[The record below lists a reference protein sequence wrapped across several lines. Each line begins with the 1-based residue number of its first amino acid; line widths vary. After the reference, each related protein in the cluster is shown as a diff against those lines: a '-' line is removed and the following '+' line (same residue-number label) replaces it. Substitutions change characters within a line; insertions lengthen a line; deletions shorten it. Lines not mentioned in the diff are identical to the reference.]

1 MVIEIGNCLV
11 STEILTGYFCC
22 DYPKCQGCCCIIG
35 DSGAP
40 LEEAEKEALE
50 TQFKDYEP
58 FLAPDGKQTIQ
69 QNGFSIID
77 SDGDLVTPLIKGDGR
92 CAYSVTDE
100 NGNTFCAIEKGFEKC
115 GGALRKP
122 LSCWI
127 FPIRLKTF
135 STGSTGLMLSREHL
149 CSAAFKKGGAENI
162 KVYEFLKE
170 PIIHKFG
177 EDFYE
182 QLDQAARLLDENPS
196 DSL

>member
-11 STEILTGYFCC
+11 STEILTECFCC

-40 LEEAEKEALE
+40 LEEDEKAALE
-50 TQFKDYEP
+50 KQFRDYEH
-58 FLAPDGKQTIQ
+58 FMAPDG
-69 QNGFSIID
+69 ID
-77 SDGDLVTPLIKGDGR
+77 AVKRQGYSVIDKDGDLVTPLIPGDGR
-92 CAYSVTDE
+92 CAYSVTDKD
-100 NGNTFCAIEKGFEKC
+100 GNTFCAVEKGFEKC
-115 GGALRKP
+115 GGGLRKP

-149 CSAAFKKGGAENI
+149 CSDAFRKGRKEGI

-177 EDFYE
+177 KDFYC
-182 QLDQAARLLDENPS
+182 QLEEAAKLLDKTS
-196 DSL
+196 DNH